1 MRTIQFW
8 EVFETS
14 DGRDRRPI
22 ANFSSEFAAQEVA
35 KLKNQAYRAVQ
46 AHTVVIHESV
56 DEFKRGYSEELK
68 NRAIKK
74 LSTDE
79 LDALREFFQ
88 KNPNVQIAL
97 R

>member
-1 MRTIQFW
+1 MRKIEFW

-22 ANFSSEFAAQEVA
+22 ANFSTEIAAQEVA

-56 DEFKRGYSEELK
+56 EEFERGYSEELK

-79 LDALREFFQ
+79 LFALREFFQ
-88 KNPNVQIAL
+88 KNPHVQIAL